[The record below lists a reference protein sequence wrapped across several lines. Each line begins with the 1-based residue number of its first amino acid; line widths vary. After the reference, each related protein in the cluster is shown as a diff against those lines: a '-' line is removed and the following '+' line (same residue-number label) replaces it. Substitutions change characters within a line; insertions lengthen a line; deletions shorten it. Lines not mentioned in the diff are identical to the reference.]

1 MKHSHIVASR
11 RFLSRQVGTPRNDH
25 GTSLRAKRSNLALLG
40 ALICVVL
47 LCPPGG
53 LQSKDAVVHS
63 RTMASD
69 DAPSSAG
76 VAAITKPS
84 KDVALSFIQPGRIA
98 EVLVKEGDLVKAG
111 QPLIQQDD
119 AIERAQLAQLEAQ
132 SQDTTQVEAAR
143 ATLDQK
149 RVDLKR
155 LVWAAERGSA
165 TELEVEHAKL
175 DVTIAELS
183 LKLAQFQHEQD
194 KRKYDEMKIRV
205 DKMRMLSPIDGRVEK
220 INYEPGESVDIRA
233 EVLRVVQINPL
244 WIEAPVPLAEART
257 LKNGRVATVR
267 FPGSDG
273 HNAEGKVVHVATVAD
288 AASETL
294 TIRIE
299 VPNDSGRPAGEHVRV
314 FFLGSG

>member
-40 ALICVVL
+40 AIICVVL

-63 RTMASD
+63 RTTASD

-143 ATLDQK
+143 ASLDQK

-165 TELEVEHAKL
+165 TALEVEHAKL

-183 LKLAQFQHEQD
+183 FKLAQFQHEQD

-205 DKMRMLSPIDGRVEK
+205 DKMRMLSPINGRIEK
-220 INYEPGESVDIRA
+220 IYYEPGESVDLRA
-233 EVLRVVQINPL
+233 EVVRVVQIDPL
-244 WIEAPVPLAEART
+244 WIEAPVPLAEARSR
-257 LKNGRVATVR
+257 KNGQIATVR

-273 HNAEGKVVHVATVAD
+273 RNAEGKVVHVATVAD

>member
-1 MKHSHIVASR
+1 MKQSHIVASR

-25 GTSLRAKRSNLALLG
+25 GTSLQAKRSNLALLG

-69 DAPSSAG
+69 DAGSSAG